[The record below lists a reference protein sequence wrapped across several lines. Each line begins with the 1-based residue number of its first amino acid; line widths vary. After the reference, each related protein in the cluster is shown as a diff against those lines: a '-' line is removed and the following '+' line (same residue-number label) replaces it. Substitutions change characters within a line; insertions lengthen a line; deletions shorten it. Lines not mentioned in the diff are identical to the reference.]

1 MISGVLVFNYEQ
13 AWTNGSLNRFTV
25 TIPDDSS
32 LWAGII
38 YNCTRYQ
45 IERTVN
51 YLKLNEEIIIFK
63 I

>member
-1 MISGVLVFNYEQ
+1 MYMISGVLVFNYEQ

-51 YLKLNEEIIIFK
+51 
-63 I
+63 